1 MMVKKL
7 SLACLCAAALAVS
20 ATAQTNSPSE
30 PLRVGIVGLV
40 HGHAGGFLG
49 GGALVPAGPALHRP
63 DIQVVGIAEP
73 QRDLFDRYAKRLG
86 LDKSLYY
93 SNLDE
98 MISRAH
104 PKAVLVFTN
113 THDHTAIVKQC
124 AQRGVHVMMEK
135 PLAVS
140 YRDAL
145 EMADAARSGHIH
157 VLVDYETT
165 WYASNKSAYD
175 LLQAGALGEPRKF
188 VAHDGHDGP
197 FHMQPEF
204 VKWLSD
210 PNLNGGGALFD
221 FGCYGADLATWLMK
235 GQTPVSV
242 TAMTKQMQ
250 PERYPNVDDEA
261 DILVNYPSAV
271 AIIQGSWNWP
281 FSIKDLE
288 VYGKT
293 GYAKTIAGK
302 QVMVRREGEKA
313 GQTVDAKPL
322 ESPYDDPLHYMR
334 AVLDGKIEDNG
345 NMSSLD
351 TNIIAT
357 EILDAARESSKSGK
371 TVRLPL
377 PR

>member
-1 MMVKKL
+1 MITKTL
-7 SLACLCAAALAVS
+7 SLACLCAVTMAVS
-20 ATAQTNSPSE
+20 LPGQTTPSA

-49 GGALVPAGPALHRP
+49 GGALVPAGAALHRP
-63 DIQVVGIAEP
+63 DVQVVGVAEP
-73 QRDLFDRYAKRLG
+73 DRALFDRYAKRLG
-86 LDKSLYY
+86 LHNDLYF

-104 PKAVLVFTN
+104 PQAVLVFTN
-113 THDHTAIVKQC
+113 TFDHTDVVKQC
-124 AQRGVHVMMEK
+124 ARRGVHVMMEK

-145 EMADAARSGHIH
+145 AIADAARSGKIH

-165 WYASNKSAYD
+165 WYASNKAAYD
-175 LLQAGALGEPRKF
+175 LLQGGGLGEPRKF

-210 PNLNGGGALFD
+210 PKLNGAGALFD

-235 GQTPVSV
+235 GQAPVSV
-242 TAMTKQMQ
+242 TAITKQMQ
-250 PERYPNVDDEA
+250 PDRYPKVDDEA

-271 AIIQGSWNWP
+271 AVIQGSWDWP

-288 VYGKT
+288 VYGRT
-293 GYAKTIAGK
+293 GYAKTIAAS
-302 QVMVRREGEKA
+302 QVTVRREGDKA
-313 GQTVDAKPL
+313 GQTSETKPL

-334 AVLDGKIEDNG
+334 AVLDGKVEDHG
-345 NMSSLD
+345 SPSSLD

-357 EILDAARESSKSGK
+357 EILDAARQSAQSGR

-377 PR
+377 SR

>member
-1 MMVKKL
+1 MMIRMFRLTYVL
-7 SLACLCAAALAVS
+7 LVAAITLP
-20 ATAQTNSPSE
+20 AQTNSGG

-49 GGALVPAGPALHRP
+49 GGALVPAGAALHRP

-73 QRDLFDRYAKRLG
+73 QRALFDRYAKRLG
-86 LDKSLYY
+86 LDNNLYY
-93 SNLDE
+93 SSLDE
-98 MISRAH
+98 MITRAH
-104 PKAVLVFTN
+104 PQAVLVFTN
-113 THDHTAIVKQC
+113 TFDHTAVVKD
-124 AQRGVHVMMEK
+124 AAKRGVHVLMEK

-140 YRDAL
+140 YHDAL
-145 EMADAARSGHIH
+145 EMQDAARAGHIH

-165 WYASNKSAYD
+165 WYASNKAAND
-175 LLQAGALGEPRKF
+175 LLQGGALGEPRKF

-204 VKWLSD
+204 VQWLSD
-210 PNLNGGGALFD
+210 PKLNGAGALFD
-221 FGCYGADLATWLMK
+221 FGCYGADLATWMMK
-235 GQTPVSV
+235 GQAPVSV
-242 TAMTKQMQ
+242 TAITKHLQ
-250 PERYPNVDDEA
+250 PERYPRVDDEA
-261 DILVNYPSAV
+261 DVLVNYPSAV
-271 AIIQGSWNWP
+271 AIIQGSWSWP

-302 QVMVRREGEKA
+302 QLSVRREGEKA
-313 GQTVDAKPL
+313 AQTVDAKPL
-322 ESPYDDPLHYMR
+322 QSPYDDPLHYLR
-334 AVLDGKIEDNG
+334 AVLDGKLKDEGD
-345 NMSSLD
+345 MSSLD

-357 EILDAARESSKSGK
+357 EILDAARQSAQSGK

>member
-1 MMVKKL
+1 MTIKMFR
-7 SLACLCAAALAVS
+7 LACVCLLAS
-20 ATAQTNSPSE
+20 LSITAQTDSGA

-40 HGHAGGFLG
+40 HGHSGGFLG
-49 GGALVPAGPALHRP
+49 GGALVPAGAALHRP

-73 QRDLFDRYAKRLG
+73 QRALFDRYAKRLG
-86 LDKSLYY
+86 LDNNLYY
-93 SNLDE
+93 SSLDE
-98 MISRAH
+98 MITRAH
-104 PKAVLVFTN
+104 PQAVLVFTN
-113 THDHTAIVKQC
+113 TFDHTSVVKE
-124 AQRGVHVMMEK
+124 ASKRGVHVLMEK

-140 YRDAL
+140 YHDAL
-145 EMADAARSGHIH
+145 EMQDAARAGHIH

-165 WYASNKSAYD
+165 WYASNTAANS

-204 VKWLSD
+204 VRWLSD
-210 PNLNGGGALFD
+210 PKLNGAGALFD
-221 FGCYGADLATWLMK
+221 FGCYGADLATWMMK
-235 GQTPVSV
+235 GQVPVSV
-242 TAMTKQMQ
+242 TAITKHLQ
-250 PERYPNVDDEA
+250 PERYPKVDDEA
-261 DILVNYPSAV
+261 DVLVNYPSAI
-271 AIIQGSWNWP
+271 AIIQGSWSWP

-288 VYGKT
+288 VYGST

-302 QVMVRREGEKA
+302 QLTVRHEGEKA
-313 GQTVDAKPL
+313 AQTVDAKPL
-322 ESPYDDPLHYMR
+322 ESPYDDPLHYLR
-334 AVLDGKIEDNG
+334 AVLDGKIKDEG

-357 EILDAARESSKSGK
+357 EILDAARQSAQSGK

>member
-1 MMVKKL
+1 MMTKIFQ
-7 SLACLCAAALAVS
+7 LACVSLVTAVGV
-20 ATAQTNSPSE
+20 TAQTDSAG

-49 GGALVPAGPALHRP
+49 GGALVPAGAALHRP

-73 QRDLFDRYAKRLG
+73 QRALFDRYAKRLG
-86 LDKSLYY
+86 LDDNLYY
-93 SNLDE
+93 PSLDE
-98 MISRAH
+98 MITRAH
-104 PKAVLVFTN
+104 PQAVLVFTN
-113 THDHTAIVKQC
+113 TFDHTSVVKE
-124 AQRGVHVMMEK
+124 AAKRGVHVLMEK

-140 YRDAL
+140 YHDAL
-145 EMADAARSGHIH
+145 EMQDAARAGHIH

-165 WYASNKSAYD
+165 WYASNKAAYD
-175 LLQAGALGEPRKF
+175 LLQGGALGEPRKF

-204 VKWLSD
+204 VQWLSD
-210 PNLNGGGALFD
+210 PKLNGAGALFD
-221 FGCYGADLATWLMK
+221 FGCYGADLATWLLK
-235 GQTPVSV
+235 GQAPVSV
-242 TAMTKQMQ
+242 TAITKQLQ
-250 PERYPNVDDEA
+250 PERYPKVDDEA
-261 DILVNYPSAV
+261 DVLVNYPSAV
-271 AIIQGSWNWP
+271 AIIQGSWSWP

-293 GYAKTIAGK
+293 GYAKTIAGT
-302 QVMVRREGEKA
+302 QITVRRQGEKTA
-313 GQTVDAKPL
+313 QIVDAKPL
-322 ESPYDDPLHYMR
+322 ESPYDDPLHYLR
-334 AVLDGKIEDNG
+334 AVLDGKIKDEG

-357 EILDAARESSKSGK
+357 EILDAARQSAQSGK

>member
-1 MMVKKL
+1 MIRML
-7 SLACLCAAALAVS
+7 RLACVCLVASLGLA
-20 ATAQTNSPSE
+20 AQTDSGT

-49 GGALVPAGPALHRP
+49 GGALVPAGAALHRP
-63 DIQVVGIAEP
+63 DIQVVGLAEP
-73 QRDLFDRYAKRLG
+73 QRALFDRYAKRLG
-86 LDKSLYY
+86 LDSNLYFAT
-93 SNLDE
+93 LDE
-98 MISRAH
+98 MITRAH
-104 PKAVLVFTN
+104 PQAVLVFTN
-113 THDHTAIVKQC
+113 TFDHTAVVKE
-124 AQRGVHVMMEK
+124 AAKRGVHVLMEK

-145 EMADAARSGHIH
+145 DMRDAARSGHIH

-165 WYASNKSAYD
+165 WYASNTAAND
-175 LLQAGALGEPRKF
+175 MLQAGSLGEPRKF

-204 VKWLSD
+204 VQWLSD
-210 PNLNGGGALFD
+210 PKLNGAGALFD
-221 FGCYGADLATWLMK
+221 FGCYGADLATWMMK
-235 GQTPVSV
+235 GQVPVSV
-242 TAMTKQMQ
+242 TALTKHLQ
-250 PERYPNVDDEA
+250 PARYPKVDDEA
-261 DILVNYPSAV
+261 DVLVNYPSAV
-271 AIIQGSWNWP
+271 AIIQGSWSWP

-288 VYGKT
+288 VYGST

-302 QVMVRREGEKA
+302 QLTVRREGEKA
-313 GQTVDAKPL
+313 AQTVDAKPL
-322 ESPYDDPLHYMR
+322 ESPYDDPLHYLR
-334 AVLDGKIEDNG
+334 AVLDGKIKDEG

-357 EILDAARESSKSGK
+357 EILDAARQSAQSGK

>member
-1 MMVKKL
+1 MMIRTFSFTCL
-7 SLACLCAAALAVS
+7 GLLALGISLPGQTTAAA
-20 ATAQTNSPSE
+20 PM
-30 PLRVGIVGLV
+30 RVGIVGLA

-49 GGALVPAGPALHRP
+49 GGALVPAGAALHRP
-63 DIQVVGIAEP
+63 DIQVVGVAEP
-73 QRDLFDRYAKRLG
+73 ERALFDRYAKRLG
-86 LDKSLYY
+86 LDNSLYF

-104 PKAVLVFTN
+104 PQAVLVFTN
-113 THDHTAIVKQC
+113 TFDHTAVVKQ
-124 AQRGVHVMMEK
+124 AARRGVHVMMEK

-140 YRDAL
+140 YHDAL

-165 WYASNKSAYD
+165 WYASNTAAYD
-175 LLQAGALGEPRKF
+175 LLQSGALGEAHKF

-197 FHMQPEF
+197 FNMQPEF

-210 PNLNGGGALFD
+210 PKLNGAGALFD

-235 GQTPVSV
+235 GQAPVSV
-242 TAMTKQMQ
+242 IAITKQMQ
-250 PERYPNVDDEA
+250 PDRYPKVDDEA
-261 DILVNYPSAV
+261 DILVSYPSAV
-271 AIIQGSWNWP
+271 AVIQGSWDWP
-281 FSIKDLE
+281 FAIKDLE

-302 QVMVRREGEKA
+302 QVVVRRKGEKA

-322 ESPYDDPLHYMR
+322 ESPYDDPLHYLR
-334 AVLDGKIEDNG
+334 AVLDGKIQDGG

-357 EILDAARESSKSGK
+357 EILDAARQSAQSGK
-371 TVRLPL
+371 AIRLPL